1 MLMPNKIRKSEQLAE
16 RNSIT
21 SAHKQL
27 GGREWSGGK
36 EVRLQNGGIAQMKS
50 RHEITG
56 LCWLHIATKT
66 TKILFVQPYESIH
79 LYITNFHEAR
89 SITRPKTTIQACHTT
104 QKRHM
109 LKPVSSIW
117 FG

>member
-1 MLMPNKIRKSEQLAE
+1 MLMPNKIKSEQLAE

-36 EVRLQNGGIAQMKS
+36 EVRLQNGGIAQMKP
-50 RHEITG
+50 RHEITR
-56 LCWLHIATKT
+56 LCWLHIA

-79 LYITNFHEAR
+79 LCITNSHEAR
-89 SITRPKTTIQACHTT
+89 SITRPKATIQACHTT
-104 QKRHM
+104 QKRHL
-109 LKPVSSIW
+109 LKLVSSIW
-117 FG
+117 FV